1 LLIAQLVRPVLPL
14 IQREGM
20 ILFEARPHEAP
31 PVGPNETMRVGAHPA
46 LKLVLERG
54 VFEMS
59 HFELNLFNFDL

>member
-1 LLIAQLVRPVLPL
+1 
-14 IQREGM
+14 M